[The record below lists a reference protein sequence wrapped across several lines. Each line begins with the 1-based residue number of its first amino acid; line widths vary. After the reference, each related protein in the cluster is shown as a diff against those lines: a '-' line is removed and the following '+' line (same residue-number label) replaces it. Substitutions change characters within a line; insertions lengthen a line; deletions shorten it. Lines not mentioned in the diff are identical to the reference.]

1 MADKGKM
8 TWENWRGKEET
19 RPINYIVDIR
29 QHVGEPGYALLAI
42 AANTHLSVSDLRRLL
57 ECVGVGRSLNW
68 IQKRRWL
75 FQPPGTAN
83 ATSPGNA
90 DGKDARAREIIRMFP
105 KLSVRD
111 LAAVLKENG
120 VVRSREWV
128 RRHRCE

>member
-19 RPINYIVDIR
+19 RPINYVVDIR
-29 QHVGEPGYALLAI
+29 KHLGEPGYALMAI
-42 AANTHLSVSDLRRLL
+42 AANTHLSVSDLHRFL
-57 ECVGVGRSLNW
+57 ECNGVGRSLNW

-90 DGKDARAREIIRMFP
+90 DGKDGRAREIMRMFP

-120 VVRSREWV
+120 IVRSREWV